1 MYISTFA
8 PLKASIH
15 RCLSPLYHTGAD
27 SLFSSFSIMGD
38 GRIADDSGDFFF
50 RSIRRIS
57 VITPRIPDF

>member
-38 GRIADDSGDFFF
+38 GRIADDSGDFF
-50 RSIRRIS
+50 SEVSDES
-57 VITPRIPDF
+57 V